1 MTEDSGME
9 YTALTVQQRI
19 EMLKERML
27 GYEALHYQQSVE
39 CELAFKHN
47 LPDVVLSATAAVE
60 GFEKSIKWCKAEI
73 EKLEA
78 SKTE

>member
-1 MTEDSGME
+1 ME
-9 YTALTVQQRI
+9 YTALTVEQRI
-19 EMLKERML
+19 AMLEERIL

-47 LPDVVLSATAAVE
+47 LPDVVLSATDAMT
-60 GFEKSIKWCKAEI
+60 GFEKSIEWCKAEI